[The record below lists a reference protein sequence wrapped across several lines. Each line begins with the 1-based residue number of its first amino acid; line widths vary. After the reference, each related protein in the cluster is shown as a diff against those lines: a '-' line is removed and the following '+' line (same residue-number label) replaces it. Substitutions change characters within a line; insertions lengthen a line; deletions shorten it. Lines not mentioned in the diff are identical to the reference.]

1 MYNKDL
7 VQKKKIKKFNIK
19 ILNKFKTLYK
29 KYQNRFQKLKNYQI
43 HLRL

>member
-29 KYQNRFQKLKNYQI
+29 KYRNRFQKLKNYQM